1 MLFVQ
6 GAVFLKIVYKT
17 IKKFNIVKQSYYT
30 LNYS

>member
-17 IKKFNIVKQSYYT
+17 IKIVNLVKQSYYDT
-30 LNYS
+30 K